1 MKREKYKSKLLP
13 ATIPGENVKTIKET
27 LSPFKKK
34 SKAKLLAE
42 KAGQYVKKGIRFSGY
57 GALLAGGAYL
67 AGAPS
72 RRYKKAPKFGE
83 SRDLRDMVL
92 AKPDR
97 RTLY

>member
-1 MKREKYKSKLLP
+1 MKVYKPDLNFSKPAKKTYLPVKYSK
-13 ATIPGENVKTIKET
+13 T
-27 LSPFKKK
+27 
-34 SKAKLLAE
+34 KALAA